1 MDSAAVPES
10 SAAEPHA
17 AAEAVPA
24 AGLPAP
30 VRLDAGAG
38 RHVWFSGNLV
48 TIKCG
53 GAGQPGPTVLE
64 ARMHAGHA
72 PPLHVH
78 NDEDEAFYLLA
89 GSLRFRSGEQQFDL
103 SPGGFV
109 LVPRGTPHA
118 FRVGPDGAHTLQVGT
133 SGALAGFME
142 AAGEP
147 APEPVPPP
155 HADFDRAR
163 VAAVA
168 ERFDMTVVGPPL
180 A

>member
-1 MDSAAVPES
+1 MES
-10 SAAEPHA
+10 PSTPDPRGRSRGDA
-17 AAEAVPA
+17 AAA
-24 AGLPAP
+24 
-30 VRLDAGAG
+30 VRLDAGDG

-48 TIKCG
+48 TIKA
-53 GAGQPGPTVLE
+53 GAGDAAGPSVLE

-89 GSLRFRSGEQQFDL
+89 GALRFRSGDGEFDVA
-103 SPGGFV
+103 PGDFV

-118 FRVGPDGAHTLQVGT
+118 FKVGPEGAHTLQFAT
-133 SGALAGFME
+133 SGMLAGFME

>member
-1 MDSAAVPES
+1 MDLA
-10 SAAEPHA
+10 
-17 AAEAVPA
+17 PA
-24 AGLPAP
+24 A
-30 VRLDAGAG
+30 VRLDAGEG
-38 RHVWFSGNLV
+38 RHLWFSGNLV
-48 TIKCG
+48 TIKTGAG
-53 GAGQPGPTVLE
+53 GAAGPTVLE

-78 NDEDEAFYLLA
+78 HDEDEAFYLLA
-89 GSLRFRSGEQQFDL
+89 GTLRFRSGDDEFDVQK
-103 SPGGFV
+103 GDFV

-118 FRVGPDGAHTLQVGT
+118 FRVGPFGAHTLQLAT
-133 SGALAGFME
+133 SGMLAGFME

-147 APEPVPPP
+147 APEPVLPP

-168 ERFDMTVVGPPL
+168 EQFDMTVVGPPL